1 MQNVS
6 QRTKRGRSSRS
17 PKASALCN
25 PLLPTPRTGGEAG
38 RRATAEGVR
47 LKAAMTRTTVV
58 STTENAT
65 GATSSASKVRLTAF
79 APATSNERL
88 RSCMHPGSVAQR
100 SH

>member
-1 MQNVS
+1 MFWFVCFHKGD
-6 QRTKRGRSSRS
+6 RDEALDVCLVSRS
-17 PKASALCN
+17 CGREELMAASLSSMQ
-25 PLLPTPRTGGEAG
+25 
-38 RRATAEGVR
+38 
-47 LKAAMTRTTVV
+47 AAMTRTTVV

-65 GATSSASKVRLTAF
+65 GTTSSASKVRLTAF